1 MSRMKL
7 ALALVAPAL
16 LLAPLPA
23 LAQERPEQAAERYFE
38 AMKGGDWT
46 GAAAMMHPS
55 ALQAFKQLLHGV
67 GAMQRG
73 DVMLDSLFGLRS
85 ADLPALSDAQV
96 YARVIERLMSRDPE
110 TRQIMS
116 KARYHGL
123 RHAMVG
129 DTAHVDYE
137 MGLTVQGTPITVPA
151 RISLMRDGGQ
161 WKALLSRD
169 TEQMLRDLERALGTP
184 AAPARP

>member
-1 MSRMKL
+1 
-7 ALALVAPAL
+7 
-16 LLAPLPA
+16 
-23 LAQERPEQAAERYFE
+23 
-38 AMKGGDWT
+38 
-46 GAAAMMHPS
+46 
-55 ALQAFKQLLHGV
+55 
-67 GAMQRG
+67 MQRG
-73 DVMLDSLFGLRS
+73 DVMLDSLFGLRP
-85 ADLPALSDAQV
+85 ADLPALSDAEV
-96 YARVIERLMSRDPE
+96 YARVVERLMSKDPE

-137 MGLTVQGTPITVPA
+137 MSLTVQGDPITVPA
-151 RISLMRDGGQ
+151 RISMLRDGEQ

-169 TEQMLRDLERALGTP
+169 TEQMLRELERALGTP